1 MTTIIKGKPMASLL
15 LADLHLTDKARD
27 DYRWDLF
34 PWLIEQV
41 KAHNVTTIYMIG
53 DITDVKDKH
62 NAPFT
67 NKIIRAFVDLGM
79 YCQVVITMGNHDYID
94 PKQPFFEFLDGLPN
108 ITYIKEAMIH
118 EDPEL
123 GELLMLPHS
132 RTPEKDFGDIA
143 FGDFAAVFTH
153 QSVIGATA
161 SEFYDI
167 SHGLSHTFF
176 DESKKT
182 WAGDIHCSQVHGKL
196 EYIGSPY
203 HVHFGDI
210 YEPRV
215 LLLDGD
221 ATQISKVLTP
231 PSPQRV
237 TLRIKDPD
245 DLNSYELVKGD
256 QVKVQLTIDQ
266 TDVHRW
272 SVMRKRVREI
282 CDKNEWNFH
291 GCQLQVEQS
300 ALSQK
305 LDENGKVPLASQK
318 SVASPEET
326 LMSFASS
333 QKLDGELLERGRSLM
348 AV

>member
-1 MTTIIKGKPMASLL
+1 MASLL

-27 DYRWDLF
+27 EYRWALF

-41 KAHNVTTIYMIG
+41 KIHNVTTIYMVG

-62 NAPFT
+62 NAHFT
-67 NKIIRAFVDLGM
+67 NRLITVLLELGL
-79 YCQVVITMGNHDYID
+79 YCKVVMTMGNHDYID
-94 PKQPFFEFLDGLPN
+94 PKQPYFGFLDGLPN
-108 ITYIKEAMIH
+108 LTYIKEAMIH

-123 GELLMLPHS
+123 GELLLLPHS

-143 FGDFAAVFTH
+143 FGDFAAVFAH

-167 SHGLSHTFF
+167 SHGLSHHFF

-182 WAGDIHCSQVHGKL
+182 WAGDIHCHQVHGKL

-215 LLLDGD
+215 LLLDND
-221 ATQISKVLTP
+221 VMQIAKVLTP
-231 PSPQRV
+231 PAPQRV
-237 TLRIKDPD
+237 TLRISDVD
-245 DLNSYELVKGD
+245 ELSNYELAKGD
-256 QVKVQLTIDQ
+256 QVKIQLNIEQ
-266 TDVHRW
+266 SDVHRW
-272 SVMRKRVREI
+272 SVLRKRVREV
-282 CDKNEWNFH
+282 CAKNEWNFH
-291 GCQLQVEQS
+291 GCQLQVTQS
-300 ALSQK
+300 SMSQK
-305 LDENGKVPLASQK
+305 LDENGKVPLVKQK
-318 SVASPEET
+318 SVSSPEET
-326 LMSFASS
+326 LINFASS
-333 QKLDGELLERGRSLM
+333 QQLRGDLLDRAKSLM